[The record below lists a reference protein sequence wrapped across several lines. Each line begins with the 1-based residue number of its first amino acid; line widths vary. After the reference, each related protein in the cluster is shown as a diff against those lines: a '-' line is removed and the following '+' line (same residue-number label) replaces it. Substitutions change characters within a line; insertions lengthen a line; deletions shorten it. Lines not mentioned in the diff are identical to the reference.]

1 MSYQLREDLHY
12 CCVSQQIVFM
22 DLRNDAYFMLAGGLE
37 RAFRAHV
44 AGQRI
49 ANNDLRQLL
58 ERGLLVEGDAAL
70 PRTAGVS
77 VPLPSRSVSE
87 QAPLLCKVTLGSM
100 IEVAGLVCAIR
111 HRLRTRCISKVLT
124 EHVEQCRVYPDETRA
139 GATPGS
145 GMRHAEAAGQYQ
157 SARRYVPV
165 DMSCL
170 LDSLA
175 MRRFLARRGLASNI
189 VFGVNAEPF
198 SAHAWLQAGD
208 LALNESVS
216 YARMHTPILVL

>member
-12 CCVSQQIVFM
+12 CCVSQRIVFM
-22 DLRNDAYFMLAGGLE
+22 DLRNDAYFMLAGELE

-44 AGQRI
+44 AGQHI
-49 ANNDLRQLL
+49 ANDDLRQLL
-58 ERGLLVEGDAAL
+58 ERGLLVESDAAL

-87 QAPLLCKVTLGSM
+87 QAPLRCKATPGSM
-100 IEVAGLVCAIR
+100 IEVAGLVFAIR
-111 HRLRTRCISKVLT
+111 RQLRTRCISKVLA
-124 EHVEQCRVYPDETRA
+124 EHVGKCRVHPAKTRV

-145 GMRHAEAAGQYQ
+145 GTRLAEAAGQYQ

-165 DMSCL
+165 DISCL

-175 MRRFLARRGLASNI
+175 MRRFLARRGLASHI

-198 SAHAWLQAGD
+198 SAHAWLQADD